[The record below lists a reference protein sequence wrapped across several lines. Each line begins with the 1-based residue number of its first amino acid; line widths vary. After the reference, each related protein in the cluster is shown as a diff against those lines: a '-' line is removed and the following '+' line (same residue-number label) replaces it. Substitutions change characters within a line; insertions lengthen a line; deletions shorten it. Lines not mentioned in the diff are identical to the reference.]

1 MASSNLDETT
11 LLSTLDKLSDGLDK
25 MLDELSRLIYTMSRQ
40 GQATEHPLAL
50 YRALVESANQ
60 AKTLRSQEIEALNI
74 CRSDNRPLSGNAGQE
89 AAR

>member
-60 AKTLRSQEIEALNI
+60 AKNLRSQEIEALYI
-74 CRSDNRPLSGNAGQE
+74 DKSDARALSGNAGQDQG
-89 AAR
+89 

>member
-25 MLDELSRLIYTMSRQ
+25 MLDELSHLIYTMSRQ

-60 AKTLRSQEIEALNI
+60 AKTLRSQEIEALYI
-74 CRSDNRPLSGNAGQE
+74 GRSETRARSGNAGREQ
-89 AAR
+89 A

>member
-11 LLSTLDKLSDGLDK
+11 LLSTLNNLSDGLDK

-40 GQATEHPLAL
+40 GHATEHPLAL

-60 AKTLRSQEIEALNI
+60 AKTLRSQEIEALLI
-74 CRSDNRPLSGNAGQE
+74 GRGETRVLSGNAGQDQ
-89 AAR
+89 A